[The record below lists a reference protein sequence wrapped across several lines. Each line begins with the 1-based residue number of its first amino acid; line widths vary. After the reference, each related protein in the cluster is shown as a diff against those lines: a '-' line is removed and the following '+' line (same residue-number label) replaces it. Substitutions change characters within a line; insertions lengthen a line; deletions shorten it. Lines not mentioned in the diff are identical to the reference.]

1 MLNKE
6 EIVMQLYPAAIW
18 VSNTADGGFL
28 AKDESGN
35 FITVDKDA
43 VNTEY
48 AKQEYKNKRRY
59 PSIQEQLDMQF
70 WDKKNGTTTWV
81 DAVAK
86 VKSDNPKP

>member
-1 MLNKE
+1 MVNFFN
-6 EIVMQLYPAAIW
+6 IIHQLYPNVVDA
-18 VSNTADGGFL
+18 STKDGIDYL
-28 AKDESGN
+28 CL
-35 FITVDKDA
+35 DKDGKEITIDTTA
-43 VNTEY
+43 VETEL

-59 PSIQEQLDMQF
+59 PSIQDQLDMQY

>member
-1 MLNKE
+1 MVFKE
-6 EIVMQLYPAAIW
+6 DIVKQLHPAAIW
-18 VSNTADGGFL
+18 ISNTEEGGFL

-35 FITVDKDA
+35 SITVDKDA

-59 PSIQEQLDMQF
+59 PSTQDQLDMQY

>member
-1 MLNKE
+1 MVFKE
-6 EIVMQLYPAAIW
+6 DIVKQLYPAAIW
-18 VSNTADGGFL
+18 ISNTEEGGFL

-35 FITVDKDA
+35 SITVDKDA
-43 VNTEY
+43 VDTEY

-59 PSIQEQLDMQF
+59 PSIQDQLDMQY